1 MARLTELEWTP
12 AEFIRAK
19 RYTTS
24 SFYHWMTGE
33 RTPSF
38 PRLKRLARDLDV
50 SLCWLLL
57 GEDGVREVSRRR
69 R

>member
-1 MARLTELEWTP
+1 
-12 AEFIRAK
+12 
-19 RYTTS
+19 
-24 SFYHWMTGE
+24 
-33 RTPSF
+33 
-38 PRLKRLARDLDV
+38 LKRLARDLDV